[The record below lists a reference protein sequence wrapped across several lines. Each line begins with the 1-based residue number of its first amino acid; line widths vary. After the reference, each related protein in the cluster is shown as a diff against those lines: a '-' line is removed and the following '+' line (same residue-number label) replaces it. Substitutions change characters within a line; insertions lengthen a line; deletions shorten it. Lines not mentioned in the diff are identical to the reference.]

1 MRRGAFVFLA
11 AVFSVNRAA
20 PAIGL
25 ELSAI
30 ISDYRITSWAGGDGF
45 ALGEILSIAQDQ
57 DGYLWLASD
66 GGLVRFDGIR
76 FARSDIVAGPTQL
89 PAAPTRA
96 VYAAR
101 DGSLWVGYGN
111 GRGLY
116 RIVHGEVRNV
126 QLENQINGLVNAIIE
141 DRTGALWVGHDEG
154 LLRLRNGGWAPVT
167 LPAKG
172 PGRKVWAIHEDRTGR
187 LWVAATSG
195 LYRQAA
201 TGEFEKIPDVD
212 GIVRAI
218 AEGPDG
224 RLWINDER
232 AGFRRADASDRTQ
245 LFEARG
251 IRVFHD
257 SRDNLWVTTVGQG
270 VWQVR
275 NVSGSGET
283 LTVRRAT
290 AQTGLV
296 GDESSAV
303 FEDRDGNI
311 WIGSIQG
318 LNRLT
323 PYKLMSLGELGVVR
337 TLTMGKHGAAWVGT
351 TTGLVELTGVTPHSP
366 GKRRQVSTAGVRALH
381 TSGDGRVWAG
391 TDDGLYTVDDGR
403 MKLVAPDGASLRRIT
418 SIASD
423 HRGALWVCDGLQGL
437 TRVANGRLERIH
449 AASDDPTEW
458 PVLAYVDDADRVWI
472 TYTSGIVRRLN
483 PDGSVVQY
491 GRAEGLTHSAIHT
504 VHQDRSGNLW
514 IGGTD
519 GLSRLDGD
527 RFHTITFHNE
537 GPFRSIASVIDD
549 DAGDLWVGI
558 HLFGVVRVPR
568 QEIPLA
574 MSDASY
580 PVRYRVYNA
589 SSGMGY
595 PFQRVISN
603 DSWRG
608 ADGALWFVTSRGVT
622 VIDPRELQGSQDG
635 APGPPRIEGLTA
647 NDRRYSPEAGLILPP
662 RTSRLKIDYTVM
674 SLSSLERIRFRYR
687 LDGFDTQWVDGTGP
701 RQALYT
707 NLPPGSYRFRLQA
720 SANST
725 TWNDAEADL
734 SFSIRPMFYQTRWF
748 YSVCAAALVLL
759 GMWAWRLRMRQ
770 ARKALALVY
779 GERLRLSRE
788 IHDTLLQSLYGVG
801 LQLDAA
807 AHQLRDSPSFALVRA
822 HLQRIQ
828 RQIEDYISEA
838 RQSIWD
844 LRSPT
849 LQRRNLIEALQH
861 AGDSLTAG
869 KVDFVLTVTGAPRA
883 CPSKLETH
891 VLRIGHEAVMNAV
904 RHADA
909 RRVEMEIEFD
919 ERLLRL
925 RVADNGRGFDEKQ
938 TSKDGGVGHYG
949 LMSMKERAADAGGR
963 CTIESV
969 PGAGVQVI
977 AEFPIARSA

>member
-1 MRRGAFVFLA
+1 MGRRRRL
-11 AVFSVNRAA
+11 R
-20 PAIGL
+20 
-25 ELSAI
+25 
-30 ISDYRITSWAGGDGF
+30 
-45 ALGEILSIAQDQ
+45 LGEILSITQDQ

-76 FARSDIVAGPTQL
+76 FARTDIVAGPRQL

-96 VYAAR
+96 VYVAR
-101 DGSLWVGYGN
+101 DGSLWVGYGAR
-111 GRGLY
+111 RGLY

-126 QLENQINGLVNAIIE
+126 HLENQINGLVNAIIE

-154 LLRLRNGGWAPVT
+154 LLRLQNARWAPVP
-167 LPAKG
+167 LPATG
-172 PGRKVWAIHEDRTGR
+172 AGRKVWAIHEDRAGT

-195 LYRQAA
+195 LYHQTA
-201 TGEFEKIPDVD
+201 TGEFEKVPGVD
-212 GIVRAI
+212 GLVRAI
-218 AEGPDG
+218 TEGPDG
-224 RLWINDER
+224 RLWIPDDG
-232 AGFRRADASDRTQ
+232 AGFRRVDGRDPAH

-275 NVSGSGET
+275 DVSTAGVPI
-283 LTVRRAT
+283 VRRAT

-323 PYKLMSLGELGVVR
+323 PYKVMSLVDIGVMR
-337 TLTMGKHGAAWVGT
+337 ALTMGDNGTAWAGT

-366 GKRRQVSTAGVRALH
+366 GKSRRVSTTGVRALH

-391 TDDGLYTVDDGR
+391 TDDGLFNLVSGR
-403 MKLVAPDGASLRRIT
+403 LVRAATGATPLRRIT
-418 SIASD
+418 SISSD
-423 HRGALWVCDGLQGL
+423 SRGALWVCDDVQGL
-437 TRVANGRLERIH
+437 MRIARGRLEQIDA
-449 AASDDPTEW
+449 AASGPTEK
-458 PVLAYVDDADRVWI
+458 PVLTYVDGADRVWI
-472 TYTSGIVRRLN
+472 AFSSGIVRRLDPN
-483 PDGSVVQY
+483 GSVAQY
-491 GRAEGLTHSAIHT
+491 GRAEGLTHSTIFT
-504 VHQDRSGNLW
+504 VHEDRSGNLW

-527 RFHTITFHNE
+527 RFHTVTFHNE
-537 GPFRSIASVIDD
+537 GPFRAIASVIDD

-558 HLFGVVRVPR
+558 GLFGFIRVAR
-568 QEIPLA
+568 EEISRA
-574 MSDASY
+574 MGDPSY
-580 PVRYRVYNA
+580 AVHYRVYNA

-595 PFQRVISN
+595 PFQGVTSN

-608 ADGALWFVTSRGVT
+608 PDGALWFVTSRGVT
-622 VIDPRELQGSQDG
+622 VLEPRELPSSQAA

-647 NDRRYSPEAGLILPP
+647 DDRRYAPTGGLVLPP

-725 TWNDAEADL
+725 SWDDAEAGW
-734 SFSIRPMFYQTRWF
+734 SFSIQPMFYQTRWF
-748 YSVCAAALVLL
+748 YSVCALALALL
-759 GMWAWRLRMRQ
+759 GMGAWQLRLRQ
-770 ARKALALVY
+770 ARKELALVY

-788 IHDTLLQSLYGVG
+788 IHDTLMQSLFGIA
-801 LQLDAA
+801 LQLDDAI
-807 AHQLRDSPSFALVRA
+807 HQLKDSRSLVRMQ
-822 HLQRIQ
+822 LQRL
-828 RQIEDYISEA
+828 RRHIEDYISEA
-838 RQSIWD
+838 RQSILD

-849 LQRRNLIEALQH
+849 LDRRDLVDALRDT
-861 AGDSLTAG
+861 GDRLTAG
-869 KVDFVLTVTGAPRA
+869 KVPFTLRVTGTPRR
-883 CPSKLETH
+883 CPSTLETH
-891 VLRIGHEAVMNAV
+891 VLRIGHEAIMNAV

-909 RRVEMEIEFD
+909 RQVEMEIGFD
-919 ERLLRL
+919 ERVLRL
-925 RVADNGRGFDEKQ
+925 RVADDGRGFDADEKREN
-938 TSKDGGVGHYG
+938 SNPGHYG
-949 LMSMKERAADAGGR
+949 LMSMKERAADAGGH

-977 AEFPIARSA
+977 AEFPIVRSA